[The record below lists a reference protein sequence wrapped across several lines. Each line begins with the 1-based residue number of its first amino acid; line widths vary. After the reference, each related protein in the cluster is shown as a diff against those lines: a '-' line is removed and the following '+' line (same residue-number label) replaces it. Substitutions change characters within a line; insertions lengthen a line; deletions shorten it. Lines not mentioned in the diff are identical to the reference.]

1 MHLLNTLDK
10 WLAQIENALLI
21 FLLSAMILLAFFQ
34 IPLNKFFPL
43 ESVETLLRQLVLWVG
58 LLGATLAARDGR
70 HINIDILS
78 RFLTGKIK
86 QITTIFSNL
95 FATAISSLLTFA
107 SFQVVADAR
116 AFGET
121 APIFMD
127 VPTWYLQSILVFGFG
142 ILTFRFFLK
151 ALNTAFA
158 GASPKEVLP

>member
-1 MHLLNTLDK
+1 
-10 WLAQIENALLI
+10 
-21 FLLSAMILLAFFQ
+21 MILIAFFQ

-43 ESVETLLRQLVLWVG
+43 ESLETLLRQLVLWVG

-86 QITTIFSNL
+86 KITTILTNL
-95 FATAISSLLTFA
+95 FATCICSLLTLA

-121 APIFMD
+121 VPIFIN
-127 VPTWYLQSILVFGFG
+127 VPTWRLQSILVFGFG
-142 ILTFRFFLK
+142 VLTFRFFLK

-158 GASPKEVLP
+158 WAPPQEVLP